1 MSTQNKSQS
10 KQKNKSYFFPLKQFR
25 LVQNTQGTQKN
36 REQSIFEKITTLDDD
51 RNIIE
56 EF

>member
-1 MSTQNKSQS
+1 MI
-10 KQKNKSYFFPLKQFR
+10 KQFR
-25 LVQNTQGTQKN
+25 LVQNTNGKEKN